1 MEENSAFRKY
11 LEQCTSFTNGCPFKE
26 LDVLTPIKT
35 LIANGQLS
43 HEYAEQV
50 LEKHKELS
58 DVDWSRLSETCPA
71 FQNGCIF
78 SKAVLPEGSSLDL
91 PAQCPV
97 WKNGCPFHLMLSDGK
112 QSLVESLQS
121 NSWDILLLSGAALDQ
136 TDAALMPTGLLAT
149 MLKEG
154 TQQSHSLAESVQ
166 FVKRFRKKQ
175 ITKELYQLLLRDLY
189 FVYANMELIFDDLRQ
204 TNENLRA
211 LDFPQLRR
219 TVSLQEDL
227 KFFFGAEEAA
237 TIFEDARDDQRIK
250 ELSPATANYVARL
263 RYCARQ
269 KRAGELLIAHAYTRY
284 LGDLS
289 GGQLLKRMTRRSL
302 ALPPGPRNATTAQ
315 IRELP
320 AEEVDGTRFYDF
332 MEIDDN
338 VEFKKKYRECL
349 DSLKISA
356 KTADSMVEEA
366 NVAFRL
372 NMELFQELDATAG
385 FTKEN
390 EDEKEEEIPAVHPP
404 IQNADGNAKCPFQAM
419 LGGPNS
425 APASTRSLSQSHDSK
440 VPTPSPVSLRNSSN
454 GSRSIVKEGADSEA
468 AAPSFLVAGVIA
480 AFCFVL
486 SFFIVQYSGASYL

>member
-1 MEENSAFRKY
+1 MGCPYSTSMEENSAFRKY

-211 LDFPQLRR
+211 LDFPELRR
-219 TVSLQEDL
+219 TPTLREDL
-227 KFFFGAEEAA
+227 KFFYTAKEADA
-237 TIFEDARDDQRIK
+237 IFEDATDDSRI
-250 ELSPATANYVARL
+250 EALSPATANYVARL
-263 RYCARQ
+263 RYCAQQ
-269 KRAGELLIAHAYTRY
+269 KHAGELLIAHAYTRY

-302 ALPPGPRNATTAQ
+302 NLAPGPRNATTAQ
-315 IRELP
+315 IRDLP
-320 AEEVDGTRFYDF
+320 PEEVDGTRFYDF
-332 MEIDDN
+332 LDIDDL
-338 VEFKKKYRECL
+338 VAFKKKYRERL
-349 DSLKISA
+349 DTLQISQ
-356 KTADSMVEEA
+356 KTADAMVDEA

-372 NMELFQELDATAG
+372 NMELFQELNATAG
-385 FTKEN
+385 FTSEN
-390 EDEKEEEIPAVHPP
+390 EEQVEEKPATPHDGHPTTE
-404 IQNADGNAKCPFQAM
+404 GNTAKCPFHAM
-419 LGGPNS
+419 MGMAGFKS
-425 APASTRSLSQSHDSK
+425 STPPPDHPPTLSQSQES
-440 VPTPSPVSLRNSSN
+440 TPSPV
-454 GSRSIVKEGADSEA
+454 
-468 AAPSFLVAGVIA
+468 
-480 AFCFVL
+480 
-486 SFFIVQYSGASYL
+486 